1 MLMKKRGLAKKFLRS
16 FLLLCLSVLFGIIS
30 ATPALASE
38 IREKNSRL
46 NLLLITIDT
55 LRTDRLSCYSQQHLK
70 TSNIDS
76 LANQGAL
83 FSRAFAHT
91 VTTLPSHVNILLGT
105 TPLYHGVHDNGNFFV
120 RDELLSLAELLK
132 GSGYATGAFVGG
144 YPLDSRFGLVQ
155 GFDVYDDEYEVQ
167 SEQKG
172 VYRERKAESVVNKAL
187 DWLKKQKDPWFLW
200 IHCFDPHDP
209 YEPPEPFKTEY
220 NSRPYD
226 GEVAYVDFALGRLL
240 GDLKEN
246 DRFAKTVIILTADHG
261 ESLGEH
267 GETTHG
273 YLAYNPTLQIPLVIC
288 VPGAKPGRIEQVVG
302 HTDIFPTVCDVLE
315 IKKPT
320 FLQGLSLLPLMKGK
334 KLAKRFVYFE
344 SLYPYYSRGWAPLR
358 GYLRGTE
365 KFIDSPLPELYELSN
380 DFDEKINIIEEKT
393 LKLHREEITRLIQS
407 QSSAK
412 SAEAEQRL
420 DKESLEKLRSLG
432 YISSSQV
439 QKKKAYGPDDDIKI
453 MLAYHNRCIEAAK
466 MGHAGKVREG
476 IELVKAVIAEK
487 KDIDIAYTTLA
498 NFYESEGRLADA
510 VELLKA
516 GLEILPSSYEILSS
530 YINYLLKAGR
540 FDDAIQ
546 AFSANNL
553 PQAENDP
560 DIWNELGIAYM
571 EKGDYQKATDAF
583 ERALE
588 LDDTYPVVYKN
599 LGTLQYSLFLKTRDS
614 LSYKKALENFK
625 KAIEL
630 DSKFAAAYNGLGAAY
645 LSGGEFEGAI
655 FCLEKA
661 LTLRPDYGIALY
673 NLGLAYFGA
682 GNMKQAYQKL
692 SLFREKH
699 SGMLSARALAEL
711 DALIKKCESGLR
723 AG

>member
-1 MLMKKRGLAKKFLRS
+1 MLMKKRRLAMKFLHS
-16 FLLLCLSVLFGIIS
+16 FLVFCLSVLFGIIS
-30 ATPALASE
+30 AIRPLASE
-38 IREKNSRL
+38 TREKSSKL
-46 NLLLITIDT
+46 NLLLVTIDT
-55 LRTDRLSCYSQQHLK
+55 LRADRVSCYDRQYLE
-70 TSNIDS
+70 TPNIDS
-76 LANQGAL
+76 LANRGTL
-83 FSRAFAHT
+83 FSKAFAHT

-132 GSGYATGAFVGG
+132 DSGYATGAFVGG

-167 SEQKG
+167 SEQKN

-209 YEPPEPFKTEY
+209 YEPPEPFKTQY
-220 NSRPYD
+220 NNRPYD

-240 GDLKEN
+240 SDLKEN
-246 DRFAKTVIILTADHG
+246 GRFANTMIILTADHG

-267 GETTHG
+267 GEMTHG
-273 YLAYNPTLQIPLVIC
+273 YFAYNPALQIPLVIC
-288 VPGAKPGRIEQVVG
+288 IPGAKPGRIEQYVA
-302 HTDIFPTVCDVLE
+302 HTDIFPTVCDVLR

-334 KLAKRFVYFE
+334 KLPKRFIYFE

-358 GYLRGTE
+358 GYLLGTE
-365 KFIDSPLPELYELSN
+365 KFIDSPLPELFELSN
-380 DFDEKINIIEEKT
+380 DFNEQINLIEEKT
-393 LKLHREEITRLIQS
+393 LRFHKEAIARLIRGQS
-407 QSSAK
+407 NAK
-412 SAEAEQRL
+412 SAEAEQKL

-439 QKKKAYGPDDDIKI
+439 QKKKAYGPGDDIKI
-453 MLAYHNRCIEAAK
+453 MLPYHNKCIEAAK
-466 MGHAGKVREG
+466 MGSAGKVREG

-498 NFYESEGRLADA
+498 NFYDSEGRLIDA

-516 GLEILPSSYEILSS
+516 GLETLPSSYEILSS

-540 FDDAIQ
+540 YDDAIQ
-546 AFSANNL
+546 AFSTNNL

-571 EKGDYQKATDAF
+571 GKGDYQKAADAF

-599 LGTLQYSLFLKTRDS
+599 LGTLQYSVFLKTKDS
-614 LSYKKALENFK
+614 LSYKKALESFK

-630 DSKFAAAYNGLGAAY
+630 DPNFAAAYNGLGAAY
-645 LSGGEFEGAI
+645 LSGGEHEGAI

-699 SGMLSARALAEL
+699 SRLLSARALAEL
-711 DALIKKCESGLR
+711 DALIKKCESGQR
-723 AG
+723 AS